1 MIEVTDPKPAYRPD
15 IDGLRALAVLAVVWF
30 HAFPRRLPGGFV
42 GVDIF
47 FVISGFLISTILLR
61 EIRSKSY
68 RYSLF
73 MARRIRRIFP
83 ALATVLLSTLLAGWF
98 LLSDSELVSFSKEL
112 IAGSLF
118 FANILYW
125 TQEGYF
131 NAASEFK
138 PLLHLWSL
146 GVEEQF
152 YIFYPPLLWLIF
164 RGKLKPYLTLA
175 LVFLTSFICSVLA
188 TKAYPGFAFFM
199 LPSRFWE
206 LLCGAFIALW
216 LSRDKR
222 SEISQTLAHTFS
234 VIGVTLMLAAIGL
247 IKEEDF
253 PGFWALMPTLGASL
267 FILAGPR
274 GFFNR
279 YVFALRPMVAV
290 GLISYPLY
298 LWHWPLISFG
308 HILAAARPPETY
320 LKLAIAAAIGLSIL
334 TYHLIEKPLRHTSI
348 PKTYK
353 FLAPLALIA
362 ALLGALIIGCKG
374 FPNRT
379 ASAELVVNQGE
390 IDHLTFHKY
399 GNAKFFPC
407 EQSPIKANALDYE
420 GTIRCHQ
427 SKKGNDYDLILLGDS
442 HAEHL
447 FYGLAEVFPEKNII
461 YAINYGLP
469 LVDNKNLA
477 SIFEYLKDKT
487 SSKSMDIILG
497 GAWAHHAQDQT
508 LKQSLTTTI
517 QILQTQG
524 YRVSLTDDVPIFSF
538 EPSLCKLKRLFNFV
552 PHRCDEYSATM
563 ENRQAFI
570 QKTLSEVQTST
581 GAHLLT
587 THDFLKVDGTY
598 IMAKDG
604 KVLYR
609 DNNHL
614 NINGSSFV
622 AKSLKASGQ
631 LEYLSQ

>member
-61 EIRSKSY
+61 EIRSQTY

-83 ALATVLLSTLLAGWF
+83 ALATVLLSTSLAGWY
-98 LLSDSELVSFSKEL
+98 LLSDNELVSLAKEL

-164 RGKLKPYLTLA
+164 RGKLRPYWTLA
-175 LVFLTSFICSVLA
+175 FVFLASFVCSLLT

-216 LSRDKR
+216 LSREKK
-222 SEISQTLAHTFS
+222 SEISRTLAHACS
-234 VIGVTLMLAAIGL
+234 VIGVGLMLASIGL
-247 IKEEDF
+247 IKEQDF
-253 PGFWALMPTLGASL
+253 PGFWALMPTVGAGL
-267 FILAGPR
+267 FILAGPW

-279 YVFALRPMVAV
+279 YVFALRPMVAI

-308 HILAAARPPETY
+308 HILAAARPPDTY
-320 LKLAIAAAIGLSIL
+320 LKVAITLAFVLSLL

-353 FLAPLALIA
+353 FLAPLAVIT
-362 ALLGALIIGCKG
+362 ALFGALIIGGKG

-379 ASAELVVNQGE
+379 ASSGLVVNEGE
-390 IDHLTFHKY
+390 IDHRTFHKY
-399 GNAKFFPC
+399 GNDKFFPC
-407 EQSPIKANALDYE
+407 EDPIIKANALDYE
-420 GTIRCHQ
+420 GTLRCHQ
-427 SKKGNDYDLILLGDS
+427 SQKGSDYDLILLGDS

-447 FYGLAEVFPEKNII
+447 FYGLAEIFPQKNIV

-469 LVDNKNLA
+469 LVDNKNLKR
-477 SIFEYLKDKT
+477 IFEYLKEHK
-487 SSKSMDIILG
+487 SSKTVDIILG
-497 GAWAHHAQDQT
+497 GAWAHHGDDQT
-508 LKQSLTTTI
+508 LQQNLTATVKT
-517 QILQTQG
+517 LQDQG
-524 YRVSLTDDVPIFSF
+524 YRVSITDDIPVFSF
-538 EPSLCKLKRLFNFV
+538 EPSLCKLKRLVNFV
-552 PHRCDEYSATM
+552 AHRCEEKSQTM
-563 ENRQAFI
+563 DHRRAFI
-570 QKTLSEVQTST
+570 QKALYDVEWLTD
-581 GAHLLT
+581 AHLLK
-587 THDFLKVDGTY
+587 THEFFISQGTY
-598 IMAKDG
+598 VMAKDG

-614 NINGSSFV
+614 NINGSSYL
-622 AKSLKASGQ
+622 AKRLKDSRQ
-631 LEYLSQ
+631 LKYLSQ